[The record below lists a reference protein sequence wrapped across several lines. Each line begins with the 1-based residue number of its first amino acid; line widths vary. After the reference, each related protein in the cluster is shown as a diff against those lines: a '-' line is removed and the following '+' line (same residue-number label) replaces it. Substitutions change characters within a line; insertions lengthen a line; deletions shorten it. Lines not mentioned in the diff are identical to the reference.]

1 MTPDRWQDVE
11 RLYHAA
17 RAETPEARPAFL
29 AKACDGDEELRLEVQ
44 SLLAHVSAAGV
55 LDQVRDRMSVRA
67 NATTRTPVGGA
78 LLTRDRAATRTNAE
92 ARVRPA
98 IAEGSVLAGR
108 YQVQRHLGEGGMGA
122 VYRVRDTIYPD
133 RPTAL
138 KILGAARPDREAL
151 RRFRAEFGLLAQL
164 THPNLTAVYDFGA
177 QDDTG
182 LCFFTMEHVDGVDL
196 ASAIGGAGWRDVLEP
211 IVAVCRALAFIHSRR
226 IIHFDV
232 KPSNIMVTANGTAKV
247 LDFGIAELVQAV
259 GGVDLCGT
267 PGFIAPE
274 LLQGSPAV
282 DRRADLYSLGI
293 TLYRL
298 LYSRMPDVAVTPGL
312 QFDSGRGAVLG
323 TDDRVPSWLNAIV
336 LRLADP
342 SPAGRFAGA
351 NAVIDAINAGSG
363 LQFALQTEET
373 RQSYVLSSAFVGNAT
388 ELDRLRLF
396 VRRRVVEEAV
406 DVGGICVVGAAG
418 AGKSRLLRELKHR
431 VQFAGVAFVEC
442 DCYETDEAELGP
454 LGEALRQL
462 VYVLEAAGAADLL
475 EAYGADLARVDPSI
489 DPGRRWPPAPSGGS
503 PAAERERLLD
513 RCTGFLVA
521 AAGRV
526 PFVLSIGDLQWARPA
541 LLDVLRRLVAE
552 LASTRVRIAFV
563 GAAREAPAEAGVP
576 APGHRFLDLGEAE
589 GQLELLHLATLGRR
603 EVASLAASMLG
614 VDDVPRVLGDRL
626 HEATAGR
633 PFFVEEVLRALV
645 ERGVA
650 AVETGAAMDDVELE
664 QLPIPGSVDEVIA
677 ERILTLPSSS
687 MAVLTAAAVAGRPVV
702 GGLLQAVVEQSDEA
716 FEESAR
722 LLISRQFMRWHA
734 IGGYRIGHDRTRE
747 WVYAQIPEADRRVL
761 HGRVLRALAAT
772 GISDD
777 NTVYRS
783 AHHAWHGR
791 DPRARALNAD
801 AAARAQAR
809 YSTDLAMVC
818 YERAIALTDEAAEPA
833 FAMTLHERLADMAF
847 LSASYSR
854 ALTEYEHALRL
865 GHGIGDEVRLRR
877 RIGDTLSKT
886 GRLAQADDM
895 LRRAIRRAGRHVI
908 NPGLALPVLLQCD
921 DLPWRLLARLPRAFG
936 PTTVEARA
944 LAGEVGRAY
953 TSLGLLNLFVCD
965 AKARGFLYRGMNLA
979 ARCRDDELLCET
991 LIHRIWT
998 CLVQTDFK
1006 AARANVRDAR
1016 AAATRTG
1023 SRYLQALCGAT
1034 EVRILVRQGAWTRAA
1049 ALARHVVTE
1058 LEDIGELHLRALTSA
1073 HLGFALLHLGD
1084 TPRARV
1090 WCGRALALF
1099 ARGPGT
1105 HHEILPAVSGCAE
1118 VLAVAGE
1125 FEEARKQL
1133 EGITQYL
1140 DSLVTDTGDVY
1151 YPHLA
1156 EIFVRL
1162 GRGRCAAYAHD
1173 WKTAETELEALAA
1186 VPRFMHYTDAGPEI
1200 TEGRLL
1206 LEQVRLRLHK
1216 QVRRSPRARIGLTI
1230 VRRGQLGAGTARFY
1244 PAFQGM
1250 ATIIGAERD
1259 AADGRITRAARAF
1272 HQVLAD
1278 AERNADRLLL
1288 ARALLAAGE
1297 ALGSSMP
1304 GDARRWHDRG
1314 IALSREIGAVAL
1326 VRAHQVG

>member
-1 MTPDRWQDVE
+1 MTPDRWKDVE

-17 RAETPEARPAFL
+17 RAEAPEARPAFL
-29 AKACDGDEELRLEVQ
+29 AKACGGDEELQRELH
-44 SLLAHVSAAGV
+44 SLLAHASAAGV
-55 LDQVRDRMSVRA
+55 LDLVHDRVSERT
-67 NATTRTPVGGA
+67 NDPTRTGIEGPR
-78 LLTRDRAATRTNAE
+78 LTRALAAIPTSAE
-92 ARVRPA
+92 AFVRPA
-98 IAEGSVLAGR
+98 IPEGSVLAGR
-108 YQVQRHLGEGGMGA
+108 YQVERRLGQGGMGA
-122 VYRVRDTIYPD
+122 VYRVRDTIHPD

-138 KILGAARPDREAL
+138 KILGTARPDREAL

-164 THPNLTAVYDFGA
+164 SHPNLTPVYDFDA
-177 QDDTG
+177 QDEAG

-196 ASAIGGAGWRDVLEP
+196 ESALGGASWRDVLEP

-232 KPSNIMVTANGTAKV
+232 KPSNIMVTANGTTKV

-259 GGVDLCGT
+259 GGLDLCGT

-274 LLQGSPAV
+274 LLQGSAAV

-298 LYSRMPDVAVTPGL
+298 LYGRMPNASATLGL
-312 QFDSGRGAVLG
+312 ECDSGQGVALAV
-323 TDDRVPSWLNAIV
+323 DDRVPSWLNAIV
-336 LRLADP
+336 LRLTDP
-342 SPAGRFAGA
+342 SPAARFSGA

-363 LQFALQTEET
+363 LQFALQTDET
-373 RQSYVLSSAFVGNAT
+373 RQSYVLSSAFVGRGT
-388 ELDRLRLF
+388 ELDRLRSF

-406 DVGGICVVGAAG
+406 DFGGICVVGDAG
-418 AGKSRLLRELKHR
+418 TGKSRILRELKLR
-431 VQFAGVAFVEC
+431 VQFAGLAFVEC

-462 VYVLEAAGAADLL
+462 VYLLEGVGAADLL
-475 EAYGADLARVDPSI
+475 QAYGPDLVRVDPSI
-489 DPGRRWPPAPSGGS
+489 DPGRRWPAALPGRS
-503 PAAERERLLD
+503 PAGERERLLD
-513 RCTGFLVA
+513 RCAGFLVA

-526 PFVLSIGDLQWARPA
+526 PFVLSVGDLQWARPA
-541 LLDVLRRLVAE
+541 LLEVLRRLVGE
-552 LASTRVRIAFV
+552 LSSTPVRMAVV
-563 GAAREAPAEAGVP
+563 GTAREARAESGLP
-576 APGHRFLDLGEAE
+576 APGHRFLELAEAE
-589 GQLELLHLATLGRR
+589 GHLELLRLGTLSRG

-614 VDDVPRVLGDRL
+614 VDEVPAVLSDRL
-626 HEATAGR
+626 HGATSGR

-650 AVETGAAMDDVELE
+650 TVETGATMGDVELG
-664 QLPIPGSVDEVIA
+664 QLRIPDSVDEVIA
-677 ERILTLPSSS
+677 ERVLALPSSS
-687 MAVLTAAAVAGRPVV
+687 MAVLTAAAVATRPVM

-716 FEESAR
+716 FEASAR
-722 LLISRQFMRWHA
+722 LLISRQFMRRDV
-734 IGGYRIGHDRTRE
+734 IDGYRISHDRMRE
-747 WVYAQIPEADRRVL
+747 WVYARIPEAECRAL
-761 HGRVLRALAAT
+761 HVRVLRALEAT
-772 GISDD
+772 HLTDD
-777 NTVYRS
+777 DTLYAS

-791 DPRARALNAD
+791 DPRARSLNAE
-801 AAARAQAR
+801 AATRAQAR

-818 YERAIALTDEAAEPA
+818 YERALALTDEAAEPA
-833 FAMTLHERLADMAF
+833 FAMTLHERLADVAF

-854 ALTEYEHALRL
+854 ALKGYEQALRL
-865 GHGIGDEVRLRR
+865 AQGVGDEVRLGR

-886 GRLAQADDM
+886 GRLAQADDI
-895 LRRAIRRAGRHVI
+895 LRRAIRRAGRRVI

-921 DLPWRLLARLPRAFG
+921 DLPWRLLSRLPRTFG
-936 PTTVEARA
+936 PATVGARA

-979 ARCRDDELLCET
+979 ARCRDDALLCET

-998 CLVQTDFK
+998 CLTQTDFK
-1006 AARANVRDAR
+1006 GAHANLCDAR
-1016 AAATRTG
+1016 AAASRTG
-1023 SRYLQALCGAT
+1023 SRYLLALCSAT
-1034 EVRILVRQGAWTRAA
+1034 EVRILVRQGAWARTAE
-1049 ALARHVVTE
+1049 LARHVVTE
-1058 LEDIGELHLRALTSA
+1058 LEDIGELHLRALTCA

-1084 TPRARV
+1084 TLRARV
-1090 WCGRALALF
+1090 WCERALALF

-1125 FEEARKQL
+1125 FDEARKQL
-1133 EGITQYL
+1133 KAITEYL
-1140 DSLVTDTGDVY
+1140 GSLVTETGDVY

-1156 EIFVRL
+1156 EIFLRL
-1162 GRGRCAAYAHD
+1162 GRGRCAVYAHD
-1173 WKTAETELEALAA
+1173 WEVAERELDALAA

-1206 LEQVRLRLHK
+1206 LDRVRLRLHK
-1216 QVRRSPRARIGLTI
+1216 PVRSSPRARIGFTL
-1230 VRRGQLGAGTARFY
+1230 VRRGQLGAGTRRFY

-1250 ATIIGAERD
+1250 AMIIGAERD
-1259 AADGRITRAARAF
+1259 AAAGRTERASRVF
-1272 HQVLAD
+1272 RRVLAD
-1278 AERNADRLLL
+1278 AERSADRLLL

-1304 GDARRWHDRG
+1304 GEARSWHDRG
-1314 IALSREIGAVAL
+1314 IALSQEIGAVAL

>member
-1 MTPDRWQDVE
+1 MGDRGSE
-11 RLYHAA
+11 
-17 RAETPEARPAFL
+17 
-29 AKACDGDEELRLEVQ
+29 
-44 SLLAHVSAAGV
+44 
-55 LDQVRDRMSVRA
+55 RA
-67 NATTRTPVGGA
+67 NDPTRTGIEGPR
-78 LLTRDRAATRTNAE
+78 LTRALAAIRTSAE
-92 ARVRPA
+92 AFVRPA

-108 YQVQRHLGEGGMGA
+108 YQVERRLGQGGMGA
-122 VYRVRDTIYPD
+122 VYCVRDTIHPD

-164 THPNLTAVYDFGA
+164 THPNLTPVYDFDA
-177 QDDTG
+177 QDETG

-196 ASAIGGAGWRDVLEP
+196 ESAIGGAGWRDVLEP

-247 LDFGIAELVQAV
+247 LDFGIAELVQAI
-259 GGVDLCGT
+259 GGLDLCGT

-298 LYSRMPDVAVTPGL
+298 LYGRMPGASATPGL
-312 QFDSGRGAVLG
+312 ESDSGHGVALAV
-323 TDDRVPSWLNAIV
+323 DDRVPSWLNAIV
-336 LRLADP
+336 LRLTDP
-342 SPAGRFAGA
+342 SPAARFSGA

-363 LQFALQTEET
+363 LQFALQTDET
-373 RQSYVLSSAFVGNAT
+373 RQSYVLSSAFVGRGT
-388 ELDRLRLF
+388 ELDRLRSF

-406 DVGGICVVGAAG
+406 DFGGICVVGDAG
-418 AGKSRLLRELKHR
+418 AGKSRILRELKHR
-431 VQFAGVAFVEC
+431 VQFAGLAFVEC

-462 VYVLEAAGAADLL
+462 VYLLDGVGAADLL
-475 EAYGADLARVDPSI
+475 QAYGPDLVRVDPSI
-489 DPGRRWPPAPSGGS
+489 DPGRRWPAASPGRS

-513 RCTGFLVA
+513 RCAGFLVA

-526 PFVLSIGDLQWARPA
+526 PFVLSVGDLQWARPA
-541 LLDVLRRLVAE
+541 LLEVLRRLVAE
-552 LASTRVRIAFV
+552 LSSTRVRIAVV
-563 GAAREAPAEAGVP
+563 GTAREARAEAGVP
-576 APGHRFLDLGEAE
+576 APGHRFLELAEAE
-589 GQLELLHLATLGRR
+589 GHLELLHLGTLSRR

-614 VDDVPRVLGDRL
+614 VDEVPAVLSDRL
-626 HEATAGR
+626 HGATSGR

-650 AVETGAAMDDVELE
+650 AVETGATMGDVELG
-664 QLPIPGSVDEVIA
+664 QLRIPDSVDEVIA
-677 ERILTLPSSS
+677 ERVQALPSSS
-687 MAVLTAAAVAGRPVV
+687 MAVLTAAAVAARPVI

-722 LLISRQFMRWHA
+722 LLISRQFMRRHV
-734 IGGYRIGHDRTRE
+734 IDGYRISHDRMRE
-747 WVYAQIPEADRRVL
+747 WVYARIPEADRRAL
-761 HGRVLRALAAT
+761 HVRVLRALEAT
-772 GISDD
+772 NLTDD
-777 NTVYRS
+777 DTVYAS

-791 DPRARALNAD
+791 DLRARALNAD
-801 AAARAQAR
+801 AATRAQAR

-818 YERAIALTDEAAEPA
+818 YERALALTDEAAEPA
-833 FAMTLHERLADMAF
+833 FAMTLHERLADVAF

-854 ALTEYEHALRL
+854 ALTGYEQALRL
-865 GHGIGDEVRLRR
+865 GHGLGDEVRLGR

-886 GRLAQADDM
+886 GRLAQADDI
-895 LRRAIRRAGRHVI
+895 LRRAIRRAGRRVV

-921 DLPWRLLARLPRAFG
+921 DLPWRLLSRLPRSFG

-979 ARCRDDELLCET
+979 ARCRDDALLCET

-998 CLVQTDFK
+998 CLTQTDFK
-1006 AARANVRDAR
+1006 GAHANLRDAR
-1016 AAATRTG
+1016 AAANRTG
-1023 SRYLQALCGAT
+1023 SRYLLALCSAT
-1034 EVRILVRQGAWTRAA
+1034 EVRILVRQGAWARTAE
-1049 ALARHVVTE
+1049 LARHVVTE
-1058 LEDIGELHLRALTSA
+1058 LEDIGELHLRALTCA

-1090 WCGRALALF
+1090 WCERALALF

-1125 FEEARKQL
+1125 FDEARKQL
-1133 EGITQYL
+1133 QAITEYL
-1140 DSLVTDTGDVY
+1140 GSLVTETGDVY

-1156 EIFVRL
+1156 EIFLRL

-1173 WKTAETELEALAA
+1173 WEVAERELEALAA

-1200 TEGRLL
+1200 AEGRLL
-1206 LEQVRLRLHK
+1206 LDHVRLRLHK
-1216 QVRRSPRARIGLTI
+1216 PVRPSPRARIGFTL
-1230 VRRGQLGAGTARFY
+1230 VRRGHLGAGTTRFY

-1250 ATIIGAERD
+1250 AMIIRAERD
-1259 AADGRITRAARAF
+1259 AAGGRIPRAARVF
-1272 HQVLAD
+1272 RQVLAD
-1278 AERNADRLLL
+1278 AERSADRLLL

-1304 GDARRWHDRG
+1304 GEARDWHNRG